1 MTSQDKKAYLARYR
15 DIRQAI
21 DQRLDEAERLRALA
35 EKTTSTLS
43 DMPKGGGSCGREDTY
58 ARLVDLGREIDREI
72 GAYVQMRGDVEQ
84 AINTV
89 GNMAQRNLLRYRYV
103 NGWKWEKIAV
113 EMNFDYRWILR
124 LHGRALESMQIV
136 QIGH

>member
-15 DIRQAI
+15 DIKQAI

-35 EKTTSTLS
+35 EKTTTTLS
-43 DMPKGGGSCGREDTY
+43 DMPRGGGRNTREDTY
-58 ARLVDLGREIDREI
+58 AKLVDLGIEIDREI

-89 GNMAQRNLLRYRYV
+89 GNMAQQNLLRYRYV

-136 QIGH
+136 QIDH